1 MKNAII
7 RTFAIVA
14 LLGFGSEMKAVR
26 SSEAFYFSND
36 SISPDEN
43 IGQLSERE
51 DSIRKSMEE
60 AVIYKLKDTLDL
72 WNLSRSPYIS
82 VQQYLKGSVPGAYV
96 QETTGEPGSMQNMLF
111 RGVSTPIFSKGD
123 VASTQPVVFLN
134 GIPLLM
140 NDAFVYNVKST
151 EVNPIGTATNILS
164 GLNLDNVASIEVV
177 KDAAQLAKLGPLAAN
192 GAVFDYFDQELSQ
205 ETLEMLVH
213 QAETIAH
220 SKPSGLDAKTCL
232 SDQAISFTRNIG
244 FKEIEVNL
252 GAYLVIA
259 DTGIHGNTREAVEKV
274 EAIGLDALS
283 DLNRLGELSQQAEEV
298 LKAKDQKLLGQLM
311 SQAHNH
317 LKSLGVSCDL
327 SDLLVAT
334 ALEQGALGA
343 KMSGGGLGGC
353 IIALTSTKDQAQ
365 TIAKKLQEKG
375 AVNTWIESL

>member
-1 MKNAII
+1 
-7 RTFAIVA
+7 
-14 LLGFGSEMKAVR
+14 
-26 SSEAFYFSND
+26 
-36 SISPDEN
+36 
-43 IGQLSERE
+43 
-51 DSIRKSMEE
+51 
-60 AVIYKLKDTLDL
+60 
-72 WNLSRSPYIS
+72 
-82 VQQYLKGSVPGAYV
+82 
-96 QETTGEPGSMQNMLF
+96 
-111 RGVSTPIFSKGD
+111 
-123 VASTQPVVFLN
+123 
-134 GIPLLM
+134 
-140 NDAFVYNVKST
+140 
-151 EVNPIGTATNILS
+151 
-164 GLNLDNVASIEVV
+164 
-177 KDAAQLAKLGPLAAN
+177 
-192 GAVFDYFDQELSQ
+192 
-205 ETLEMLVH
+205 MLVH

-232 SDQAISFTRNIG
+232 SDKAISFTRNIG

-274 EAIGLDALS
+274 EDIGLDALS
-283 DLNRLGELSQQAEEV
+283 DLNQLGELSQQAEEA
-298 LKAKDQKLLGQLM
+298 LKAKNQKLLGQLM

-353 IIALTSTKDQAQ
+353 IIALTSTKDQAR